1 MAIVSTVAW
10 IGMGLGSYQ
19 GGYFYDVSG
28 SYVLSYG
35 ISAIA
40 GIVNIVI
47 IALLMWYRQHRVARS
62 RSRDASPVDPAS
74 AFERP

>member
-35 ISAIA
+35 IAAIA
-40 GIVNIVI
+40 GIANIVI
-47 IALLMWYRQHRVARS
+47 VALLIWFRQHRVS
-62 RSRDASPVDPAS
+62 RSHSRGASSIDPAS